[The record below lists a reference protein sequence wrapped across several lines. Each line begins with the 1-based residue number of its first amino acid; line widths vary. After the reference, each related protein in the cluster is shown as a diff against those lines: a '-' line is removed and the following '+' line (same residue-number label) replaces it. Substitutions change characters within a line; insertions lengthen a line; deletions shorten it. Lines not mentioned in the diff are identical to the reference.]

1 MKMRYIYA
9 IYLKNFE
16 TDMNFS
22 KVAKF
27 LNRYLI
33 VVMFIDCSNLNKQ
46 KIEVTSERVPVPRAY
61 QFKFISSSRLSRWTK
76 KTGITG

>member
-16 TDMNFS
+16 TDINFS

-46 KIEVTSERVPVPRAY
+46 KIEVTSEHGCRY
-61 QFKFISSSRLSRWTK
+61 QGLIATLIFKPERSKSTE
-76 KTGITG
+76 